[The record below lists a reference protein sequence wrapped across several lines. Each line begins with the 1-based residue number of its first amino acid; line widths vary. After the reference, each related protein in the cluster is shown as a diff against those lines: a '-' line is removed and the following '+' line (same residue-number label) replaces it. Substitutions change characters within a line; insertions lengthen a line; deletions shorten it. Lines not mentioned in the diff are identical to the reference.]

1 MFVYFYSK
9 CLQNLHTLTPK
20 KKIEIASKQLS
31 NCYSR
36 SITPPPPPPSLYA
49 PVRFWTDPP
58 PLYLHTYFMADP
70 ISQKKENHLYSP
82 TAAVNLNWRWY
93 FGKISVNTCKNII
106 FNFTHS
112 MYKFWMQ
119 GNIEIIKSTEWTYTI
134 IVKKLSIEKNCKI
147 FYF

>member
-1 MFVYFYSK
+1 MFVKSAHFNAK
-9 CLQNLHTLTPK
+9 NKKLKLLQSN
-20 KKIEIASKQLS
+20 EAIATHALL
-31 NCYSR
+31 
-36 SITPPPPPPSLYA
+36 PPPPPSLYA
-49 PVRFWTDPP
+49 PVRFWTDPLP
-58 PLYLHTYFMADP
+58 RLYLHMYFMADP

-93 FGKISVNTCKNII
+93 FDKISVNTCKNII
-106 FNFTHS
+106 FNFIHS

-119 GNIEIIKSTEWTYTI
+119 GNIEIIKSTEWAYNI